1 MSDLP
6 TFRDFLSSLVF
17 SQVKAYSNLVL
28 FISATTFLVAMYSLL
43 VFLHVVCFALWMG
56 AVAASMLVIRT
67 LEPRLTNPD
76 RAPLDAELLKTYI
89 RYEVKLVDVAFF
101 GVLLTGVALA
111 HFYIGWTLWTTVKLS
126 LYFVQF
132 GATMF
137 YIAKFIR
144 PLSYPCSTNDYK
156 RWYGLFA
163 VSFSLFFVVL
173 VWTYFG
179 R

>member
-1 MSDLP
+1 
-6 TFRDFLSSLVF
+6 
-17 SQVKAYSNLVL
+17 
-28 FISATTFLVAMYSLL
+28 MYSFL
-43 VFLHVVCFALWMG
+43 VFLHVTCFALWMG

-76 RAPLDAELLKTYI
+76 HAAQDSELLKTYI

-101 GVLLTGVALA
+101 GVLLTGVTLA
-111 HFYIGWTLWTTVKLS
+111 QFYVGWTLWTTVKLA

-137 YIAKFIR
+137 YIATFIK
-144 PLSYPCSTNDYK
+144 PLAYPCSPSDYK

-163 VSFSLFFVVL
+163 TSFSLFFVVL
-173 VWTYFG
+173 LWTYFG